1 MKGWKDEES
10 CYFLYAITSDLI
22 HIIITNLCN
31 NPEVIDK
38 CIVAI
43 ALTIARSQPAP
54 NGAPEDLC
62 KAVQDILGGDIQ
74 PQEAHWGL

>member
-1 MKGWKDEES
+1 M
-10 CYFLYAITSDLI
+10 
-22 HIIITNLCN
+22 CN
-31 NPEVIDK
+31 NPDVIDK
-38 CIVAI
+38 GIVAI

-74 PQEAHWGL
+74 PQEAHWGV